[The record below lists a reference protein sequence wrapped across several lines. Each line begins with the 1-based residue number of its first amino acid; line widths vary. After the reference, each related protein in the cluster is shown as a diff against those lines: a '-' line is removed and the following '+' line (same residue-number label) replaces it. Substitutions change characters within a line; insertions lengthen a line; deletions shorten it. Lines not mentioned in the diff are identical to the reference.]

1 MKILIVDDEQTQR
14 EMLQGFLH
22 HQGYKVITA
31 ASGDEAINCCARF
44 PIDLVLL
51 DQCMPGLSGVQ
62 VLEQLMQANPQLKII
77 MITAYGSIDTAVN
90 VMKLGA
96 CDFIEKPIDLTALA
110 EKIDQLDQEVAID
123 RNVAELTSH
132 LAHDPLPFA
141 VIAAS
146 EVMRELLSL
155 LHQVAASP
163 WTVLINGETGTGK
176 ELAARLIH
184 QLSSRA
190 QEPFVE
196 VNCAAIPENL
206 FESEL
211 FGHEK
216 GAFTGA
222 TARRSGRFA
231 AAEKGTIFL
240 DEIGELPLGLQAK
253 LLRALQEK
261 RICAVGANH
270 EHEIDVRVVAATN
283 GDLAAMVAA
292 GTFREDLYYRLNV
305 FEVSLPPLRRRRE
318 DIPLL
323 INHFL
328 SKYAQRQLNIE
339 RDALDALIK
348 YDYPGNVRELE
359 HLVQRLATLVRGS
372 NIRRRDLPPV
382 ILQPQKVAVD
392 SASLAARLQAV
403 EQQMLL
409 DTLEQ
414 HGWIQTRA
422 AEALGISERVLR
434 YKMAKHGIN
443 KKLV

>member
-1 MKILIVDDEQTQR
+1 MTILIVDDEAPQR
-14 EMLQGFLH
+14 EMLQGFLQ

-31 ASGDEAINCCARF
+31 ANGDEALSCCARY
-44 PIDLVLL
+44 PIELVLL
-51 DQCMPGLSGVQ
+51 DQCMPGLTGDQ
-62 VLEQLMQANPQLKII
+62 VLEQLLLANPSLKVM
-77 MITAYGSIDTAVN
+77 MITAYGNIETAVN

-96 CDFIEKPIDLTALA
+96 CDFIEKPVDLTSLA
-110 EKIDQLDQEVAID
+110 EKIDLLDQEVAID
-123 RNVAELTSH
+123 STIAELNQQ
-132 LAHDPLPFA
+132 LANEPLPFE
-141 VIAAS
+141 VIGTS

-163 WTVLINGETGTGK
+163 WTVLIHGETGTGK
-176 ELAARLIH
+176 ELAARLVH
-184 QLSSRA
+184 QLSERA
-190 QEPFVE
+190 NAPFIE

-222 TARRSGRFA
+222 IARRTGRFT

-240 DEIGELPLGLQAK
+240 DEIGELPFGLQAK
-253 LLRALQEK
+253 LLRALQER
-261 RICAVGANH
+261 RICAVGATR
-270 EHEIDVRVVAATN
+270 EQEIDVRVVAATN
-283 GDLAAMVAA
+283 SDLSALVAA
-292 GTFREDLYYRLNV
+292 GKFREDLYYRLNV
-305 FEVSLPPLRRRRE
+305 FEVALPPLRRRRE

-328 SKYAQRQLNIE
+328 TKYASRPLNVE
-339 RDALDALIK
+339 REALDALIK

-359 HLVQRLATLVRGS
+359 HLIQRLATLVRGS
-372 NIRRRDLPPV
+372 NIRRRDLPPAV
-382 ILQPQKVAVD
+382 LQPQKLAID

-414 HGWIQTRA
+414 HGWVQTRA
-422 AEALGISERVLR
+422 ADALGISERVLR
-434 YKMAKHGIN
+434 YKMAKHGIH
-443 KKLV
+443 KMG

>member
-1 MKILIVDDEQTQR
+1 MKILIVDDEATQR

-31 ASGDEAINCCARF
+31 ADGEEALTCCARY

-51 DQCMPGLSGVQ
+51 DQCMPGLSGVE
-62 VLEQLMQANPQLKII
+62 VLELLMQANPHLKVI

-96 CDFIEKPIDLTALA
+96 SDFIEKPVDLTALA
-110 EKIDQLDQEVAID
+110 EKIDQLDQQIAIH
-123 RNVAELTSH
+123 RNVVELKSH
-132 LAHDPLPFA
+132 LADEPLPFD

-146 EVMRELLSL
+146 DVMRELLSL

-184 QLSSRA
+184 QLSARA
-190 QEPFVE
+190 KEPFIE

-222 TARRSGRFA
+222 TARRTGRFD
-231 AAEKGTIFL
+231 AAERGTIFL

-292 GTFREDLYYRLNV
+292 GAFREDLYYRLNV
-305 FEVSLPPLRRRRE
+305 FEVALPPLRRRRE

-323 INHFL
+323 IDHFL
-328 SKYAQRQLNIE
+328 GKYAQRPLTIE
-339 RDALDALIK
+339 REALDALIK

-359 HLVQRLATLVRGS
+359 HLVQRLATLTRGS
-372 NIRRRDLPPV
+372 TVRRRDLPTTF
-382 ILQPQKVAVD
+382 LQPQKIALD
-392 SASLAARLQAV
+392 SASLAARLQSV
-403 EQQMLL
+403 EQHMLL

-422 AEALGISERVLR
+422 ADALGISERVLR
-434 YKMAKHGIN
+434 YKMAKHGLN
-443 KKLV
+443 RKPV

>member
-1 MKILIVDDEQTQR
+1 MKILLVDDEATQR
-14 EMLQGFLH
+14 DMLQGFLER
-22 HQGYKVITA
+22 QGYKVISA
-31 ASGDEAINCCARF
+31 ASGEEALSCCARY

-62 VLEQLMQANPQLKII
+62 VLEQLMQANPQLRVI

-96 CDFIEKPIDLTALA
+96 CDFIEKPVDLTALA
-110 EKIDQLDQEVAID
+110 EKIDQLEQEVAID
-123 RNVAELTSH
+123 RDVAELNSQ
-132 LAHDPLPFA
+132 LVNEPLPFA

-184 QLSSRA
+184 QLSTRA
-190 QEPFVE
+190 KEPFIE
-196 VNCAAIPENL
+196 VNCAAIPDNL

-211 FGHEK
+211 FGHER

-222 TARRSGRFA
+222 TTRRSGRFA
-231 AAEKGTIFL
+231 AAQKGTIFL

-261 RICAVGANH
+261 RICPVGANH

-283 GDLAAMVAA
+283 GDLSAMVAA

-305 FEVSLPPLRRRRE
+305 FEVALPPLRRRRE
-318 DIPLL
+318 DTPLL
-323 INHFL
+323 IQHFL
-328 SKYAQRQLNIE
+328 GKYTQRPLTIE
-339 RDALDALIK
+339 REAMDALIK

-359 HLVQRLATLVRGS
+359 HLVQRLATLVRGNS
-372 NIRRRDLPPV
+372 IRRRDLPSA
-382 ILQPQKVAVD
+382 ILQPPKLALD
-392 SASLAARLQAV
+392 SASLAARLQSV

-409 DTLEQ
+409 ETLEQ
-414 HGWIQTRA
+414 HGWVQTRA
-422 AEALGISERVLR
+422 ADALGISERVLR
-434 YKMAKHGIN
+434 YKMAKHGLNN
-443 KKLV
+443 KPK

>member
-1 MKILIVDDEQTQR
+1 MKILIVDDEVTQR

-31 ASGDEAINCCARF
+31 ASGEEALNCCARY

-51 DQCMPGLSGVQ
+51 DQCMPDLTGEQ
-62 VLEQLMQANPQLKII
+62 VLEQLMLANPRIKVI
-77 MITAYGSIDTAVN
+77 MITAYGNIDTAIN

-96 CDFIEKPIDLTALA
+96 CDFMEKPIDLTALA

-123 RNVAELTSH
+123 RDVAELNLH
-132 LAHDPLPFA
+132 FVNQPLPFA

-184 QLSSRA
+184 QLSARA
-190 QEPFVE
+190 KEPFIE

-231 AAEKGTIFL
+231 AAEKGTIFF

-261 RICAVGANH
+261 RICAVGANY
-270 EHEIDVRVVAATN
+270 EHEIDVRIVAATN

-305 FEVSLPPLRRRRE
+305 FEVALPPLRRRRE

-328 SKYAQRQLNIE
+328 SKYAQRPLNIE
-339 RDALDALIK
+339 REALDALIK

-359 HLVQRLATLVRGS
+359 HLVQRLATLVRSS
-372 NIRRRDLPPV
+372 NIRRRDLPPA
-382 ILQPQKVAVD
+382 ILQPQKLAID
-392 SASLAARLQAV
+392 SASLAARLQSV

-434 YKMAKHGIN
+434 YKMAKHGLN
-443 KKLV
+443 KKPT